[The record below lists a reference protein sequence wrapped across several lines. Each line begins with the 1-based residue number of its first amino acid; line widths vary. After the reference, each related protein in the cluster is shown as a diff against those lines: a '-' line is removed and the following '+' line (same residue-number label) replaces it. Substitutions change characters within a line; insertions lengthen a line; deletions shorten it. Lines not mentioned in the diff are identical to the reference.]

1 MVWFIP
7 QKIMNEKL
15 LIRGIHISLT
25 PALKAVIE
33 TKALKLLQ
41 HHPRIVRVR
50 IDFEHDQTQ
59 ASVHRFVARGH
70 VEISGPDLLASAA
83 ADDGYKSIDL
93 LMAKLEEQLRRRHQ
107 KRANTRNDVRRQWPA
122 LMPAD

>member
-1 MVWFIP
+1 
-7 QKIMNEKL
+7 MNEKL

-33 TKALKLLQ
+33 TKALKLLH

-50 IDFEHDQTQ
+50 IDFEHDQTK
-59 ASVHRFVARGH
+59 ASAQRFVTKGH

-93 LMAKLEEQLRRRHQ
+93 LMAKLEELLRRRHQ
-107 KRANTRNDVRRQWPA
+107 KRANTRNDERRQAPA
-122 LMPAD
+122 VLHGH